1 MARTAPT
8 TRSTRSSTARAS
20 IPFEQP
26 PTTTESGTAPGGALF
41 DTPRDQPPA
50 ELQRSQRSRKA
61 TERIATHRKE
71 RSQSQ
76 NTSAKILRTK
86 ARNAKKKQ
94 QIKKKKRV
102 SSPNLSDTDWDDDE
116 DEDDEDEG
124 EDGSE
129 DGSGEGKYSTL
140 PRAIKSHPLFT
151 DEADGE
157 DRAEDGDDYEPEI
170 ISRGDTDLDASAR
183 SDRER
188 SDRERL
194 LEQLNNALDK
204 DFSHRSTD
212 ELRSLWRAHRE
223 NQEAAANVEI
233 HYPQIT
239 QLGSVE
245 VAPPGGSRADQSGPS
260 PTERGGAK
268 RSFDNSLAAASKRPR
283 LSANSQANPSTIDP
297 PSSNPGSI
305 APPNFRENAPSPTVP
320 STSQQRPPAPLQRF
334 PTASTLVDNPE
345 PESPV
350 APLPPAPR
358 VPAPALTSRAP
369 TPARAPTRAP
379 APAPARVHAPAP
391 APARAPAPAPARVSA
406 PGPVRAA
413 PGPAPRGSTSAPV
426 PRTVAATPARVSPP
440 VPVPASTARAAAS
453 GIWAQAAARPRTPVP
468 APAPTPAARASTS
481 RSAAHPPTHAAGSA
495 SDTRNGGGYRARASG
510 GSRLP
515 PVAEVAHTPAPHVP
529 VPQASTSHPPYTD
542 LMDDRAEQIAEA
554 EAASSGKPRRGRKP
568 KRTAANYY
576 GDDRMLIPHTVKRQ
590 FGLAITEGAYNNRG
604 MMIDLSEEG
613 YVDVFKILL
622 PHKELRM
629 PDEYYFPMI
638 ADRGATSRGEVRNLT
653 RPFIPNGKFCDIIHP
668 TLTTE
673 DEKHN
678 EREVSL
684 VHERLFHYKVRDPPS
699 EPYSNPELLRVFAA
713 TLFYSSSSVG
723 FVNRDLFRPV
733 VPVPAIAFVLTNIE
747 VCILEYRNG
756 PHAPTNLNTSQ
767 QYAAYVGHARGLEAF
782 GKRAPKRLLKLQ
794 EDLYKYAKAYARL
807 PDTDDEEDLQD
818 EDDDGWDDIRPDTP
832 EPELPEGTELEPV
845 DEPADEFAE
854 PAAAPESP
862 PWHEGPPTD
871 WLPRL
876 PAGWTEEDDI
886 PTDEYERRERE
897 PEPESEPE
905 SEPEL
910 EHYEDGRLTA
920 RAKGKGRAQPEPESE
935 PEPEPEPERRRRPH
949 TTRPRYAH

>member
-26 PTTTESGTAPGGALF
+26 PTTTESGIAPGGALF

-61 TERIATHRKE
+61 TSRIATHRKE
-71 RSQSQ
+71 VSQSQ

-116 DEDDEDEG
+116 DEDDEEDED

-129 DGSGEGKYSTL
+129 DGSGEDG
-140 PRAIKSHPLFT
+140 
-151 DEADGE
+151 ADGDDQ
-157 DRAEDGDDYEPEI
+157 DRAEDGDEYEPEI
-170 ISRGDTDLDASAR
+170 INRKDTDLDSGTTP
-183 SDRER
+183 E
-188 SDRERL
+188 RERL
-194 LEQLNNALDK
+194 LKQLSNALDK

-223 NQEAAANVEI
+223 NQEAAANTEV

-245 VAPPGGSRADQSGPS
+245 VAPPGGSRVEQTGPDQ
-260 PTERGGAK
+260 TERVAAK

-283 LSANSQANPSTIDP
+283 LSVNSQVNPSLIDP
-297 PSSNPGSI
+297 PSSNPGLI
-305 APPNFRENAPSPTVP
+305 APPVFRENAPSPTVP
-320 STSQQRPPAPLQRF
+320 STSQQRQPAPLQRF

-345 PESPV
+345 PEPEPGSPA

-358 VPAPALTSRAP
+358 VPVPAPTSRAP
-369 TPARAPTRAP
+369 TPARAPTRASAPAQARVHAPTP
-379 APAPARVHAPAP
+379 APACAPAP
-391 APARAPAPAPARVSA
+391 APARAPAPAPARALAPAPARMSA

-413 PGPAPRGSTSAPV
+413 PGPAPRGSASAPV
-426 PRTVAATPARVSPP
+426 PRTVASTPARVSAP
-440 VPVPASTARAAAS
+440 VPVPASTARTTTS
-453 GIWAQAAARPRTPVP
+453 GIRAQAAARPRTPVP
-468 APAPTPAARASTS
+468 APAPAPTARASTS
-481 RSAAHPPTHAAGSA
+481 RSAAHPPAHAAGST
-495 SDTRNGGGYRARASG
+495 SDTRSGGGYRARASG

-515 PVAEVAHTPAPHVP
+515 PVAEAAHTPAPHVP
-529 VPQASTSHPPYTD
+529 VPQASASQPPYTD

-554 EAASSGKPRRGRKP
+554 EAASSGKPRRGRKQ

-613 YVDVFKILL
+613 YIDVFKILL

-673 DEKHN
+673 DKKHN
-678 EREVSL
+678 EREVNL

-723 FVNRDLFRPV
+723 VANRDLFRPV
-733 VPVPAIAFVLTNIE
+733 VPVPAIAFVLTNLE
-747 VCILEYRNG
+747 VCILEYRTG

-807 PDTDDEEDLQD
+807 PDTDDEEDL
-818 EDDDGWDDIRPDTP
+818 EDQLDDGWDDIRPDTP
-832 EPELPEGTELEPV
+832 EPELPEGAEQELV

-854 PAAAPESP
+854 PTTLPESP
-862 PWHEGPPTD
+862 LWHEGPPPD
-871 WLPRL
+871 WFHPT
-876 PAGWTEEDDI
+876 PFNESDDI
-886 PTDEYERRERE
+886 PTDEYEQRERE
-897 PEPESEPE
+897 PEPE

-920 RAKGKGRAQPEPESE
+920 HAKGKWRAQPEPESQS
-935 PEPEPEPERRRRPH
+935 EPEPEPERRHRPRA
-949 TTRPRYAH
+949 TRPRYAHVRSRR